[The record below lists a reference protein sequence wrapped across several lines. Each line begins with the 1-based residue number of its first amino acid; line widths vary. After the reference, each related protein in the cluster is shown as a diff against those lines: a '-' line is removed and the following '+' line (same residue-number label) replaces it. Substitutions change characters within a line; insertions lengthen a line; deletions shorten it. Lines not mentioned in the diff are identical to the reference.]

1 MASKPIATS
10 YGSRPE
16 TVTTRKH
23 RATISFAARQPLPRW
38 TGSGQAQYEAST
50 EWGWTHTWVASL
62 NSSDVAIDQEQ
73 ERSGWA
79 GASKLYG
86 VDPRFE
92 CKITSRQHSLL
103 PEADGHTFQLV
114 VQGAG
119 PGGRRYSTF
128 RTLTAAQEAAIKWAA
143 RRFYYLN
150 DDQRS
155 EHEDRVR
162 DLGSRE
168 ARRILRQG
176 VPNS

>member
-1 MASKPIATS
+1 M
-10 YGSRPE
+10 
-16 TVTTRKH
+16 RKH

-38 TGSGQAQYEAST
+38 TGSGRRQTDSEYD
-50 EWGWTHTWVASL
+50 WTHTWVASL
-62 NSSDVAIDQEQ
+62 NSSDVAIDQEE
-73 ERSGWA
+73 ERSGWP
-79 GASKLYG
+79 GYLHG

-103 PEADGHTFQLV
+103 PETDGHTFQLV

-119 PGGRRYSTF
+119 PGGRRYRLF

>member
-1 MASKPIATS
+1 MYPD
-10 YGSRPE
+10 
-16 TVTTRKH
+16 TT
-23 RATISFAARQPLPRW
+23 
-38 TGSGQAQYEAST
+38 
-50 EWGWTHTWVASL
+50 
-62 NSSDVAIDQEQ
+62 IDQEQ

-92 CKITSRQHSLL
+92 CKITSRQDTLV
-103 PEADGHTFQLV
+103 PEIDGHRFQLV

-119 PGGRRYSTF
+119 PGGRRYRQF

-143 RRFYYLN
+143 RRFYHMT

-155 EHEDRVR
+155 EHDDRVR

-168 ARRILRQG
+168 ARRILEQG
-176 VPNS
+176 VLINREGA